1 MSRLSVLHTLFALTS
16 TVLLL
21 ASCQSTPTPEIQT
34 LTAKNT
40 DFSLYQTFSLTSTP
54 GIQVYGEP
62 EPVAQ
67 DVATAIARELTAKGY
82 RQVDRN
88 GDLFINFHAE
98 IDNDVQAFNNAIPI
112 TPDRTGY
119 YRSWASLYG
128 PLPQEREGGTTRI
141 TYAGAINIDVVDRS
155 ANQAVWQGVYRR
167 KLTAEDENEQTQVID
182 QAVTSLLRS
191 LPHAK

>member
-1 MSRLSVLHTLFALTS
+1 MARLSVLHTLFALTF
-16 TVLLL
+16 TILLL
-21 ASCQSTPTPEIQT
+21 AGCQSTPTPEIQAQ
-34 LTAKNT
+34 TAKDA
-40 DFSLYQTFSLTSTP
+40 DFSQYQTFSLTDTP
-54 GIQVYGEP
+54 SIQVYGEP

-82 RQVDRN
+82 RQVDSN

-141 TYAGAINIDVVDRS
+141 TYAGAINIDVVDRT
-155 ANQAVWQGVYRR
+155 ANQAVWQGVYQR
-167 KLTAEDENEQTQVID
+167 KLTAEDEHERTKVID
-182 QAVTSLLRS
+182 GAVKSLLFS
-191 LPHAK
+191 LPHHK